1 MRKICEGLAFKYHYN
16 GEASIEEEFQP
27 AKEGVEHVDVSNSVY
42 NNLNIAP
49 LYKSAW
55 MKKRTI

>member
-27 AKEGVEHVDVSNSVY
+27 AKEGVEHVDVQ
-42 NNLNIAP
+42 
-49 LYKSAW
+49 
-55 MKKRTI
+55 TQFTTG

>member
-1 MRKICEGLAFKYHYN
+1 MRKISEGLAFKYHYN

-42 NNLNIAP
+42 NNLNYIAP

-55 MKKRTI
+55 MKN